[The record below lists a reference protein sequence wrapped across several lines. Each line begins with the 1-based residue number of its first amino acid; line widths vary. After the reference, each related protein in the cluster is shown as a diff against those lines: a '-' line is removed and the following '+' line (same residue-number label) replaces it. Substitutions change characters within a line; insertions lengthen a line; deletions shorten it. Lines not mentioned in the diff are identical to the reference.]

1 MADIEQMFYRF
12 LVTEDHRDFLRFFW
26 YHISDPNE
34 ELIEYRMKV
43 HVFRNTPS
51 PAVAMYGLQ
60 KTVENADDDVKSY
73 VFRNFY
79 VDDGITTVPNSS
91 EAVKLLKK
99 TQSVLYEEGKIR
111 LHKIASNSLDV
122 IIHFPMEDLEKNL
135 NSIDIGTDYQST
147 DLPMQQ
153 SLAVAY
159 LYAVDEQDNINVGFI
174 MGKSKVAP
182 SSGHTIP
189 RLEWCGAVLATE
201 LSEKITNNLDLPS
214 NSIKFFTDS
223 KVVLGYFNNRSR
235 RFYNYVSDRVSIIH
249 QRSKSEQWNYVSTG
263 NNPAD
268 IGTRPGKSVQEVMDK
283 WISGPNKPN
292 ISLDEDFSLIE
303 PESDKEIKSVVKK
316 TSVQQFIADR
326 FVKFSTWPSLVCA
339 FRLLRRRC
347 LHKIDKDRTFPKE
360 SVEES
365 HETELFILRSSQ
377 RLSFKEEIN
386 CLKDSTPLPRKSALI
401 QLNPFLDKD
410 GILRVGGRLSQS
422 PLPINQKHPIII
434 DRKSHAAILLV
445 RHYHEKIQHQGR
457 VFTEGALRSHGFWII
472 GAKKIINSVLHKC
485 VICRKLRRPFS
496 QQIMADLPADRVVPS
511 PPFTIVGVDVF
522 GPWNIVARRTRGGL
536 AHSKRWA
543 VLFSCLTS
551 RAIHIEVIEEL
562 SSSAFINALARFIS
576 IRGAVKEFRSDR
588 GTNFVG
594 ALDHINVDVIYVES
608 GPVKKFLST
617 NGAKWTF
624 NPPQTSHMAGS
635 WERMIGIARKI
646 LDALLLNTK
655 AKELTH
661 EVLCTFMCEVTAIM
675 NYRPICPISTAP
687 EDPVI
692 ISPSMLLTQKDLSVD
707 LMRVDFH
714 NIKDM
719 YVSQWKH
726 VQYLSSMFW
735 KRWRD
740 EYLQNLQVR
749 RKWQNNQPDLKTGD
763 VVLMRDPMVHRGQ
776 WPLGIVTRVFPSQN
790 DGKVR
795 TVEVRIIRDGKR
807 LTFVRPI
814 TELVLLID

>member
-26 YHISDPNE
+26 YRNSDPNE

-43 HVFRNTPS
+43 HVFGNTPS

-73 VFRNFY
+73 VYRNFY
-79 VDDGITTVPNSS
+79 VDDGITSVPNSS

-111 LHKIASNSLDV
+111 LNKIASNSLDV
-122 IIHFPMEDLEKNL
+122 IIHFPMEDLGKNL
-135 NSIDIGTDYQST
+135 NSIDI
-147 DLPMQQ
+147 
-153 SLAVAY
+153 
-159 LYAVDEQDNINVGFI
+159 
-174 MGKSKVAP
+174 
-182 SSGHTIP
+182 
-189 RLEWCGAVLATE
+189 
-201 LSEKITNNLDLPS
+201 
-214 NSIKFFTDS
+214 DS
-223 KVVLGYFNNRSR
+223 KVVLGYLNNRSR
-235 RFYNYVSDRVSIIH
+235 RFYNYVSNRVSIIH

-283 WISGPNKPN
+283 WSSGPNKPN
-292 ISLDEDFSLIE
+292 ISLDEDFSLID
-303 PESDKEIKSVVKK
+303 PDSDKEIKPVVKK

-326 FVKFSTWPSLVCA
+326 FVKFSTWYSLVCA

-347 LHKIDKDRTFPKE
+347 LHKKDKDGTFPKE

-386 CLKDSTPLPRKSALI
+386 CLKDSTPLPRKSALV

-445 RHYHEKIQHQGR
+445 RHYHEKVQHQGR

-485 VICRKLRRPFS
+485 VICRKLRRPPS

-522 GPWNIVARRTRGGL
+522 GPWNIVARTTRGGL

-562 SSSAFINALARFIS
+562 SKSR
-576 IRGAVKEFRSDR
+576 
-588 GTNFVG
+588 
-594 ALDHINVDVIYVES
+594 
-608 GPVKKFLST
+608 PVKKCMST

-624 NPPQTSHMAGS
+624 NPPHASHMAGS

-655 AKELTH
+655 TKELTH

-675 NYRPICPISTAP
+675 NSRPICPISTDP

-692 ISPSMLLTQKDLSVD
+692 ISPSMLLTQKDFSVD

-726 VQYLSSMFW
+726 VQYLSNMFW

-740 EYLQNLQVR
+740 EYLQSLQVR

-763 VVLMRDPMVHRGQ
+763 VVLMRDPTVHRGQ
-776 WPLGIVTRVFPSQN
+776 WPLGLVTRVFPSQN

-795 TVEVRIIRDGKR
+795 TVEVRILRDGKR
-807 LTFVRPI
+807 VTFVRPI